1 MLEELIG
8 AAVRAQSRN
17 LKRKA
22 TGAVVEAAALGLVG
36 FALLFALI
44 AIYLWLSTKVEAWV
58 AALIVATVIL
68 VLAIILF
75 LVGRMMMTRNSHN
88 TREQIDEALGE
99 FRPLAQA
106 LTGDA
111 GLSRKSSAG
120 IVAAALAAGIV
131 LGRSLHR

>member
-58 AALIVATVIL
+58 AALIVATVVL

-75 LVGRMMMTRNSHN
+75 LVGRMMMARNSRN
-88 TREQIDEALGE
+88 RRAQIDEALGE